1 MTGKDVRRQKP
12 IPTRFDGFRFR
23 SMLEA
28 RWAVFFNALDIKYL
42 YEPQGFVTD
51 GRPYLPDFCLL
62 IGQMTWAEVKPA
74 IGTDAD
80 GVKRWKSFVE
90 ARGEH
95 GVLLTDMTNRP
106 GPFLFLGPEV
116 SHHCDPVTC
125 EKPCSQSRYEDWANW
140 SACPD
145 GYHFEPAP
153 SCRFWKC
160 ASCGLPDEG
169 RMEEY
174 FDDGG
179 YRHPKIAAA
188 YELARSYQ
196 FDRR

>member
-1 MTGKDVRRQKP
+1 MTDQDERRQKP

-62 IGQMTWAEVKPA
+62 IGEMTWAEVKPA
-74 IGTDAD
+74 IETDAD

-106 GPFLFLGPEV
+106 GPFLFLGPE
-116 SHHCDPVTC
+116 PGQRT
-125 EKPCSQSRYEDWANW
+125 ERYEDWANW

-145 GYHFEPAP
+145 GYHFEPVP
-153 SCRFWKC
+153 SCRFWECDSC
-160 ASCGLPDEG
+160 AT
-169 RMEEY
+169 EEY
-174 FDDGG
+174 AALFDNDG